1 VRVLLLIV
9 SAFFV
14 ATIGP
19 PWPAGA
25 QPPAERVRTLLS
37 AYEQL
42 PGATHWRDLGP
53 GTLEVLIA
61 LHDDPREPGY
71 VRLRALAAA
80 GHFPG
85 PRARTFLL
93 RVARA
98 PEQDELFV
106 REALL
111 ALQRGF
117 KEDAVEE
124 VSAFLRHE
132 RPLVRRA
139 AATCIGRMDRTLAEP
154 RLRRHLDREHD
165 PVVRRVVQRVLRR
178 LTDPPG

>member
-1 VRVLLLIV
+1 VRVSPLI
-9 SAFFV
+9 ATALWV
-14 ATIGP
+14 ATLVP
-19 PWPAGA
+19 SSVAAA
-25 QPPAERVRTLLS
+25 QPPEQRVRALLS

-42 PGATHWRDLGP
+42 PGAAQWRALGP
-53 GTLEVLIA
+53 DTLAVLIS
-61 LHDDPREPGY
+61 LHDDPREPTY

-80 GHFPG
+80 GHFPV
-85 PRARTFLL
+85 PRARAFLL

-111 ALQRGF
+111 ALQRAF
-117 KEDAVEE
+117 KDDAVEE
-124 VSAFLRHE
+124 VSEFLRHE

-139 AATCIGRMDRTLAEP
+139 AATGIGRMDRAIAEP

-165 PVVRRVVQRVLRR
+165 RVVRRVVQRVLRR